1 MILVVHCQRSHYDVL
16 IDRTTKWGNLFTHVR
31 GRRTRASFLVATR
44 EEAIAAYEAWILTQP
59 HLIAA
64 LPELCDKILGC
75 WCRPLAC
82 HGDVLI
88 RLANRLPFDDE
99 RLTWTGLKLSSKN

>member
-1 MILVVHCQRSHYDVL
+1 MILVVHCRRSSYDIL
-16 IDRTTKWGNLFTHVR
+16 IDRSTKWGNPFGHVR
-31 GRRTRASFLVATR
+31 DRRTTASVLVITR
-44 EEAIAAYEAWILTQP
+44 DEAIARYEEWLPSQP

-64 LPELCDKILGC
+64 LPELRDKVLGC

-88 RLANRLPFDDE
+88 RFANKPE
-99 RLTWTGLKLSSKN
+99 V

>member
-16 IDRTTKWGNLFTHVR
+16 IDRTTCWGNPFTHVR
-31 GRRTRASFLVATR
+31 NRLTRASFFVPTR
-44 EEAIAAYEAWILTQP
+44 EEAIAAYERWILTR
-59 HLIAA
+59 LDLMAA
-64 LPELCDKILGC
+64 LPELRDKILGC

-88 RLANRLPFDDE
+88 RLANQ
-99 RLTWTGLKLSSKN
+99 